1 MTPFDKTVA
10 IVATSGLATADT
22 AERTWFRSSLSRAA
36 TRLGTSPEE
45 ASRAI
50 CWMLKLW
57 LPCGS

>member
-1 MTPFDKTVA
+1 MT
-10 IVATSGLATADT
+10 LAP
-22 AERTWFRSSLSRAA
+22 A